1 VELQVSRFQLKDL
14 LQSSLFLF
22 KNKALAQGITLSMSI
37 EPPPETVIEA
47 DRLKIQQVNFTILDN
62 AIKFTLAG
70 GSVEISARLIR
81 DEGGDEPCVQICNA
95 GERSMS
101 IVISVT
107 DTGIGIREEDI
118 PRLFQSFQQL
128 EPVYTKKYRGTGI
141 GLLLAKK
148 LVELHGGRIWV
159 ESEFGKGSTFSFAI
173 PMRQTNE
180 TKREEQP

>member
-1 VELQVSRFQLKDL
+1 
-14 LQSSLFLF
+14 
-22 KNKALAQGITLSMSI
+22 
-37 EPPPETVIEA
+37 
-47 DRLKIQQVNFTILDN
+47 
-62 AIKFTLAG
+62 
-70 GSVEISARLIR
+70 
-81 DEGGDEPCVQICNA
+81 
-95 GERSMS
+95 
-101 IVISVT
+101 VT

-118 PRLFQSFQQL
+118 PRLFQPFQQL
-128 EPVYTKKYRGTGI
+128 EPAYTKKYRGTGI